1 MLCVGNLFFTSTST
15 NHEGD
20 DLTCVQGDQNLRGA
34 ITANPS
40 DARSSSGI
48 KTYLPTVSSKSA
60 AKQWWVFHHQGSW
73 PGGVTTGCC
82 EKKRKDW
89 FWGCLVT
96 EESIAPRPMISPG
109 GGMVRLR
116 LPEAPF
122 AALSRAPLS
131 PDPDQKICGRTL
143 MGRVWVSKNE
153 LAPPLPSATR
163 IAKLLWE

>member
-1 MLCVGNLFFTSTST
+1 MFCVGNPFFTSTST

-20 DLTCVQGDQNLRGA
+20 DLTCVQGGQGLRGA

-96 EESIAPRPMISPG
+96 EESIAPRPMICPGEG
-109 GGMVRLR
+109 GGGGSVYVFLKPHSQRSLELR
-116 LPEAPF
+116 
-122 AALSRAPLS
+122 S
-131 PDPDQKICGRTL
+131 PQTRTKRYA
-143 MGRVWVSKNE
+143 GGH
-153 LAPPLPSATR
+153 
-163 IAKLLWE
+163 